1 MFCKFPVAVWFAMV
15 AVVVGND
22 IQDISIIQLVVIPLT
37 GNCSGNACV
46 GDACTGAGCSGIGCT
61 GKGCTGKGCTGRGC
75 TGDYCSGNGCS
86 GDGCTGAGCSTYGC
100 IGAGC
105 TVAATRRLTSQLATT
120 SPVVVAPRL
129 LGFSILIEHNV
140 LTIESS
146 PIYREPYVSVVET
159 PNHTDV
165 TNSSRNHTDGS
176 SNRRNGRINL
186 YIALIYVSVV
196 VMVVVYGLYM
206 TICVC
211 PMFRKCCCPPPTRSG
226 RAPLG
231 LINSK
236 IDWRRLHQK
245 VPSIVYEQLFIS
257 NNTHTTIHT
266 YNNIHK
272 QPYTHTTIHTQQYT
286 HTTTPPSPS
295 FNTM

>member
-146 PIYREPYVSVVET
+146 PKYREPYVSVVET

-196 VMVVVYGLYM
+196 VMVVV
-206 TICVC
+206 
-211 PMFRKCCCPPPTRSG
+211 F
-226 RAPLG
+226 
-231 LINSK
+231 
-236 IDWRRLHQK
+236 
-245 VPSIVYEQLFIS
+245 
-257 NNTHTTIHT
+257 
-266 YNNIHK
+266 
-272 QPYTHTTIHTQQYT
+272 
-286 HTTTPPSPS
+286 
-295 FNTM
+295 